1 MIMEISDRRER
12 EFKRREED
20 ILQASFDLF
29 AKNGIESVTIDMIAE
44 KAGVGK
50 GTIYKHFIGKN
61 EIFAS
66 LVILQGHELMNALNR
81 LDKTVPIISQIKI
94 MIRIFWEVHTQ
105 DIKKFQIR
113 RKCDQLMV
121 LEELSPPVLAEYNK
135 LNDMKKE
142 FARVLF
148 QQAINEEVFMAVDVD
163 NLIIASMGLYTG
175 MLDVALKEDVQPS
188 EELYLLLKN
197 MVFKGFMA

>member
-1 MIMEISDRRER
+1 MMGVSDRRER

-20 ILQASFDLF
+20 ILTASFDLF
-29 AKNGIESVTIDMIAE
+29 SENGIESVTIDMIAE
-44 KAGVGK
+44 RAEVGK

-94 MIRIFWEVHTQ
+94 MIRIFWEVHTH

-121 LEELSPPVLAEYNK
+121 LEELSPPVLAEYTK

-148 QQAINEEVFMAVDVD
+148 QQAIDEEVFMAVDVD

-175 MLDVALKEDVQPS
+175 MLDVALEEDVQPS

>member
-1 MIMEISDRRER
+1 MEISDRRER